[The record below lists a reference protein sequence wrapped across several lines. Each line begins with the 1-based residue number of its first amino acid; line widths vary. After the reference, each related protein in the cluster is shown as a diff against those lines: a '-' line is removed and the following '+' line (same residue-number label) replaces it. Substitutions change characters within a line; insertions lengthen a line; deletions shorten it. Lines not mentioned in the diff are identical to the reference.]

1 MRASEFFRRKS
12 FEKKG
17 FMNSLGGYLRSA
29 SVHFTAGAV
38 LCCGGA
44 QGLSKPL
51 QGWVGPSSA
60 STSPPAPAATTRA
73 ESAQSVAPAIRIVDS
88 IDETRLV
95 KLSGNIH
102 PLARARFDKG
112 RVSPG
117 LPMGDLILV
126 MRRGAEEQAAFDR
139 FVASQYDS
147 KSPNFHLWL
156 TPEEVGE
163 EFGPSL
169 SDIEVVSNW
178 LSSHG
183 FAIDEVSKD
192 RLSIRFSGLASQVES
207 TFHTEIHNLAVNGE
221 QHIANMADPEIPA
234 ALTPVVVGMKAL
246 HNFFPRPLHRLGYRV
261 SLDRET
267 GRWQRTGAPHSIPTK
282 RPRLAAPTGILP
294 QFGTFDGYGGQV
306 EDVAPNDFATIYNV
320 LPLWNAGTP
329 ITGAGQT
336 IAIAGTSNINL
347 ADVAAF
353 RSAFGLPAKAP
364 TVLITNNDPGACPTF
379 ADSCSGDL
387 VENTLDVEWS
397 GAVAKGASI
406 VLVTSS
412 APTPTSDPLYLSES
426 YIVQHKTASIMNV
439 SYGEC
444 ELVLGDAG
452 NIQYNNLWQTAAS
465 EGIAVFVAS
474 GDAGSPACEQGF
486 DAIYGVP
493 YAAQYGLS
501 VSGLTSTP
509 YNTSVGGTDF
519 NWGVTAAPYWKSA
532 NASGTGASAL
542 GYIPEVAWNDTCS
555 NPLVLPSLE
564 ADAAYLGVTGVVDAE
579 SACNFIVNNWSTID
593 TNYQVNLAGLV
604 DTIGGGGGESL
615 CTVSYQG
622 DPLTCAAGYAKPAW
636 QAGVKGI
643 PADGH
648 RDVPDVSFFA
658 SNGFLGSS
666 YLICV
671 SGGGSACTYSSASE
685 PNAQEVGG
693 TSVASPAM
701 AGVMALINQK
711 SGSSQGNPNTV
722 LYELAAKQTY
732 SSCRAETVKTSSNC
746 VFNDIDSGTNAMPC
760 LSGTFNC
767 NTLYSADAAGILTG
781 YSAGAGYDLATGL
794 GSLNVANVVNN
805 WPAVAPFVTLSA
817 SSLTFAST
825 AQGYPS
831 ATQAITLKNTG
842 KVALSLSGTGHGIG
856 ITGTNASSF
865 TQKNTCGTSV
875 AAAASCTITVTFKPA
890 AIGALKATLDIAD
903 NTYGS
908 PQTVALAGTGIAP
921 SPTARLSANSLT
933 FSSQW
938 VGASSTAPSITLTNS
953 GTAPLSLKSIGITG
967 ANASS
972 FSQTHTCG
980 ATVAVGAS
988 CNITITFKPIT
999 SGPLTAA
1006 LSVTDNA
1013 TGSPQKMTIGG
1024 TGNAVTLSPASL
1036 TFATTPVGKAAATQK
1051 ITLTNKSAVA
1061 LSPTSIDVTGTNA
1074 SSFTQTSTCG
1084 TSVAAAGSCV
1094 ITVTFKPAASG
1105 ALTAAVRITDNAY
1118 GSPQK
1123 IALAGTGK

>member
-221 QHIANMADPEIPA
+221 QHIANMTDPQIPA
-234 ALTPVVVGMKAL
+234 ALTPVVVGIKAL
-246 HNFFPRPLHRLGYRV
+246 HNFFPRPLHHLGSQV
-261 SLDRET
+261 SLDGET
-267 GRWQRTGAPHSIPTK
+267 GRWQRVGAPRSVPTK
-282 RPRLAAPTGILP
+282 RPGLAAPTGILP
-294 QFGTFDGYGGQV
+294 QFGTIDGYGGQV

-465 EGIAVFVAS
+465 EGIAVFVAAGDS
-474 GDAGSPACEQGF
+474 GAPGCDQGG
-486 DAIYGVP
+486 DSIGWP
-493 YAAQYGLS
+493 YSAQYGLS
-501 VSGLTSTP
+501 VSGLASTP
-509 YNTSVGGTDF
+509 YNVAVGGTDF
-519 NWGVTAAPYWKSA
+519 GWCRPQINAA
-532 NASGTGASAL
+532 TG
-542 GYIPEVAWNDTCS
+542 E
-555 NPLVLPSLE
+555 
-564 ADAAYLGVTGVVDAE
+564 VTG
-579 SACNFIVNNWSTID
+579 C
-593 TNYQVNLAGLV
+593 
-604 DTIGGGGGESL
+604 
-615 CTVSYQG
+615 
-622 DPLTCAAGYAKPAW
+622 P
-636 QAGVKGI
+636 
-643 PADGH
+643 
-648 RDVPDVSFFA
+648 
-658 SNGFLGSS
+658 
-666 YLICV
+666 
-671 SGGGSACTYSSASE
+671 
-685 PNAQEVGG
+685 
-693 TSVASPAM
+693 
-701 AGVMALINQK
+701 
-711 SGSSQGNPNTV
+711 
-722 LYELAAKQTY
+722 
-732 SSCRAETVKTSSNC
+732 
-746 VFNDIDSGTNAMPC
+746 
-760 LSGTFNC
+760 
-767 NTLYSADAAGILTG
+767 
-781 YSAGAGYDLATGL
+781 
-794 GSLNVANVVNN
+794 
-805 WPAVAPFVTLSA
+805 
-817 SSLTFAST
+817 
-825 AQGYPS
+825 
-831 ATQAITLKNTG
+831 
-842 KVALSLSGTGHGIG
+842 
-856 ITGTNASSF
+856 
-865 TQKNTCGTSV
+865 
-875 AAAASCTITVTFKPA
+875 
-890 AIGALKATLDIAD
+890 
-903 NTYGS
+903 
-908 PQTVALAGTGIAP
+908 
-921 SPTARLSANSLT
+921 
-933 FSSQW
+933 
-938 VGASSTAPSITLTNS
+938 TLT
-953 GTAPLSLKSIGITG
+953 SI
-967 ANASS
+967 
-972 FSQTHTCG
+972 
-980 ATVAVGAS
+980 V
-988 CNITITFKPIT
+988 ITFF
-999 SGPLTAA
+999 
-1006 LSVTDNA
+1006 
-1013 TGSPQKMTIGG
+1013 GSR
-1024 TGNAVTLSPASL
+1024 S
-1036 TFATTPVGKAAATQK
+1036 TTHP
-1051 ITLTNKSAVA
+1051 
-1061 LSPTSIDVTGTNA
+1061 
-1074 SSFTQTSTCG
+1074 
-1084 TSVAAAGSCV
+1084 
-1094 ITVTFKPAASG
+1094 
-1105 ALTAAVRITDNAY
+1105 R
-1118 GSPQK
+1118 
-1123 IALAGTGK
+1123 